1 MHERPLPG
9 MVILWFNTVFA
20 LNTGELMTIGTD
32 GFIRVWDFET
42 VDTADVTDES
52 SVFEME
58 SMNELQVG
66 RINI

>member
-1 MHERPLPG
+1 
-9 MVILWFNTVFA
+9 
-20 LNTGELMTIGTD
+20 MTIGTD

-66 RINI
+66 RIFFMTRTISRQDDK